1 MALTIST
8 LVSERFDENLQEDQN
23 THRVGMRPFKVEMEV
38 RQRLVRRSGNCGK
51 SILKVT
57 QSNLAIGCQMSKTRQ
72 DRCQG
77 MSLKRKKTQD
87 KCGL

>member
-23 THRVGMRPFKVEMEV
+23 TLRVGMRPFKVEMEV

-57 QSNLAIGCQMSKTRQ
+57 LRLGAKCRRRDKIGAKEFR
-72 DRCQG
+72 
-77 MSLKRKKTQD
+77 
-87 KCGL
+87 